1 MHILEKTFPIFSP
14 ISRTPTTLTVL
25 DSPLTQ
31 VVIIFVTAPV
41 FLIVVVI
48 TALLMGYVLCN
59 ISKHEEDAET
69 TSATEVV
76 GEVLEMQQNS
86 SSISTSGSGSRDQS
100 HLQGRGAILIDEY
113 GIPIDDSK
121 SSSEIM
127 VRLPPHP
134 LRVGAGV

>member
-1 MHILEKTFPIFSP
+1 M
-14 ISRTPTTLTVL
+14 
-25 DSPLTQ
+25 
-31 VVIIFVTAPV
+31 
-41 FLIVVVI
+41 
-48 TALLMGYVLCN
+48 CN
-59 ISKHEEDAET
+59 ISKHEEDVET

-86 SSISTSGSGSRDQS
+86 SSISTSGSGSRDKS

-113 GIPIDDSK
+113 DIPIDDSK

-127 VRLPPHP
+127 ARIPPHP